1 MFLSGLKNKLKTVM
15 TQFNETEKRRITFQ
29 MRRGLLELDIVL
41 RRFISTEF
49 PKLNDA
55 ELTILVELL
64 KLEDQDLLAQ
74 INQAEPPKETEFA
87 SLLEKIRN
95 ACQAA

>member
-1 MFLSGLKNKLKTVM
+1 M

-74 INQAEPPKETEFA
+74 INQAEPPKKTEFA